1 MAEQSLFHQLEI
13 EAFRAGITP
22 RSKESIQWFR
32 KKAGRL
38 FPNRSDLLKD
48 EALTWRNRPGSG
60 KMYMYFYDPKHK
72 KTLPYYDR
80 FPLIIMVEAAP
91 KGFYGLNLHYLPLPL
106 RAKFLDA
113 LMKNTNNNRYD
124 ESTKFKL
131 SYSMLKAASKLKEF
145 KPCFKRYLSKHVRS
159 KLAMVSPPEWEI
171 ATFLPTADF
180 EKSTS
185 SKIYKESRKLI
196 RS

>member
-60 KMYMYFYDPKHK
+60 KMYMYFYDPKLK
-72 KTLPYYDR
+72 EELPFYDT
-80 FPLIIMVEAAP
+80 FPLVLPFGPA
-91 KGFYGLNLHYLPLPL
+91 KGGFYGINLHYLPYLL
-106 RAKFLDA
+106 RAQVLGELLDYKTTKTYSETTK
-113 LMKNTNNNRYD
+113 LRMSYNLLNNLKNAN
-124 ESTKFKL
+124 EV
-131 SYSMLKAASKLKEF
+131 
-145 KPCFKRYLSKHVRS
+145 KPCIKHYLSNHVNSRFLKVNPEDWQAAIFLPIENFVGATKEQVFRDSRS
-159 KLAMVSPPEWEI
+159 K
-171 ATFLPTADF
+171 F
-180 EKSTS
+180 
-185 SKIYKESRKLI
+185 
-196 RS
+196 